1 MVAHVSAL
9 SVAIGTNV
17 VRSNPVR
24 GEVYLIQKKIVSDLR
39 QVGGFLRVIFEN
51 KYTVR
56 NM

>member
-51 KYTVR
+51 
-56 NM
+56 